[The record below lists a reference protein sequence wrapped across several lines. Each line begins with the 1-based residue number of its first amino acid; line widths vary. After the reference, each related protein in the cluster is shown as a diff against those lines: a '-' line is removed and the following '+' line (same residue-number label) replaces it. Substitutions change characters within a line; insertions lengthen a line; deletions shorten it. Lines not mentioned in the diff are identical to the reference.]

1 MTDGPFEEEY
11 FSGIHGG
18 DYDARN
24 PKYKFRALL
33 GELRKHQPHGRLL
46 DVGCAYG
53 RFLEVAAEEGGY
65 TLSGT
70 DVSEH
75 AAGVAAERLG
85 DRARVQP
92 GGLLE
97 SPFAGETFDVVTMFD
112 VIEHIPDLPGA
123 FAAVREH
130 LAPDGIFAFS
140 VPVYDGPVGVLVEAM
155 DLDPTHV
162 HKIGRDAWLERA
174 DENGFR
180 VLRWLGILR
189 YFAASKV
196 YVHRHTTRLR
206 RHAPAILV
214 LAAARP

>member
-11 FSGIHGG
+11 FSGIYGG

-112 VIEHIPDLPGA
+112 VIEHIEDQDAA
-123 FAAVREH
+123 FARIRELLRPSGL
-130 LAPDGIFAFS
+130 LAAQHTGERRRNGKTDPRDSGCGREEYCAGHR
-140 VPVYDGPVGVLVEAM
+140 GPPTVE
-155 DLDPTHV
+155 PQQ
-162 HKIGRDAWLERA
+162 DAPRGRA
-174 DENGFR
+174 D
-180 VLRWLGILR
+180 
-189 YFAASKV
+189 
-196 YVHRHTTRLR
+196 
-206 RHAPAILV
+206 
-214 LAAARP
+214 